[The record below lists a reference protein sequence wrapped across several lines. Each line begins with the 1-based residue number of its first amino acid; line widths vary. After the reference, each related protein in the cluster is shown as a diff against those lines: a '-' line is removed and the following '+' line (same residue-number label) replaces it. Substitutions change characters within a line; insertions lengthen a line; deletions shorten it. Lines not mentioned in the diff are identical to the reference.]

1 MRGHLIARHARRVLT
16 GKKEQ
21 KMTTSTSISTSTETA
36 DRLAILELIG
46 RLVLVLD
53 ARDWDELGNLF
64 TDTVYSDRTSLLGG
78 DPVTAS
84 RADFVAGWRQTM
96 QNLDAV
102 HHMVTSHVITLDG
115 DRATC
120 AANMLGTHVYTNHSG
135 GPIWT
140 VGGRHDYQLERT
152 ANGWQIAGL
161 TFTIQWSTGN
171 MNIVNLAVA
180 GQR

>member
-1 MRGHLIARHARRVLT
+1 
-16 GKKEQ
+16 
-21 KMTTSTSISTSTETA
+21 MTTSYSTPTETE
-36 DRLAILELIG
+36 DRLAIMELIG

-53 ARDWDELGNLF
+53 ARDWDGLGPLF

-78 DPVTAS
+78 EPVTVG
-84 RADFVAGWRQTM
+84 RAGFVEGWRQTL

-102 HHMVTSHVITLDG
+102 HHVITSHVITLDG

-140 VGGRHDYQLERT
+140 VGGRHDYQFERT
-152 ANGWQIAGL
+152 ADGWQISGL
-161 TFTIQWSTGN
+161 TFTLQWATGN

>member
-1 MRGHLIARHARRVLT
+1 
-16 GKKEQ
+16 
-21 KMTTSTSISTSTETA
+21 MTTSYSSATETE

-53 ARDWDELGNLF
+53 GRDWDALGELF

-78 DPVTAS
+78 EPVTLG
-84 RADFVAGWRQTM
+84 RAEFVAGWRQTL

-102 HHMVTSHVITLDG
+102 HHMITCHVISLDG

-120 AANMLGTHVYTNHSG
+120 VANMQGTHVYTNHSG
-135 GPIWT
+135 GPIWA
-140 VGGRHDYQLERT
+140 VGGRHNYQLERT
-152 ANGWQIAGL
+152 PDGWRIAGL
-161 TFTIQWSTGN
+161 TFTLQWATGN